1 MRKVFNFSAGPA
13 VLPQEV
19 LREAADEML
28 DYQGCGMSVMELSH
42 RGKEFG
48 EILENAEKL
57 LRDLLKIPKNYHVL
71 FLQGGA
77 TLQFAMVPM
86 NLFGKTGRAHYFH
99 TGLWSKKAIFEA
111 KKFGEVLISASSE
124 DKNFTYLPTV
134 KAQDLQP
141 DGDYIFMVTN
151 NTIYGT
157 CFKNIPDTGNIPL
170 VGDMSSNIL
179 SEPIDVQKFGIIF
192 AGAQKNIGPAGLT
205 IVIIREDLVERTEKK
220 IPTYLDYKTHVKNK
234 SLYNTP
240 PCYTVY
246 LAKLV
251 FEWIK
256 EQGGL
261 DAMGRRNHDKAG
273 LLYDYLDASTLFKSP
288 VVKHDRSIMNV
299 TFVTGQPQLDDIF
312 IREAE
317 GAGLK
322 NLKGH
327 RAVGGMRASIY
338 NAMPKEGV
346 ETLIRFMETFEKTH
360 T

>member
-1 MRKVFNFSAGPA
+1 M
-13 VLPQEV
+13 
-19 LREAADEML
+19 
-28 DYQGCGMSVMELSH
+28 
-42 RGKEFG
+42 
-48 EILENAEKL
+48 IL
-57 LRDLLKIPKNYHVL
+57 
-71 FLQGGA
+71 
-77 TLQFAMVPM
+77 
-86 NLFGKTGRAHYFH
+86 
-99 TGLWSKKAIFEA
+99 
-111 KKFGEVLISASSE
+111 ASSE

-141 DGDYIFMVTN
+141 DGDYVFMVTN

-179 SEPIDVQKFGIIF
+179 SEPVDVQKFGIIF

-205 IVIIREDLVERTEKK
+205 IVIIREDLVERSEKK

-240 PCYTVY
+240 PCYTIY

-312 IREAE
+312 IRESE
-317 GAGLK
+317 EAGLK